1 MLDKID
7 HIGIVAHSFDEARG
21 VFIDRLGLTVDES
34 RTALPD
40 GNLFKPQNTRVYFLR
55 VAEAETRIE
64 VLIPQDEV
72 SGVAKYLARQG
83 PGLHHI
89 CYGVR
94 DMEGEIKRLR
104 EAGVG
109 QIDLGPSHDP
119 ARLPAAFFYP
129 KDVNGIL
136 TELIPW
142 RS

>member
-7 HIGIVAHSFDEARG
+7 HIGIVAHSFDEARE
-21 VFIDRLGLTVDES
+21 VFVDRLGLTVDES
-34 RTALPD
+34 RTKLPD
-40 GNLFKPQNTRVYFLR
+40 GNLFKPQNTRIYFLR
-55 VAEAETRIE
+55 VAAAETRVE
-64 VLIPQDEV
+64 VLIPQDDI
-72 SGVAKYLARQG
+72 SGVARYLAKSG

-104 EAGVG
+104 AAGVG

-119 ARLPAAFFYP
+119 ARQPAAFFYP

-142 RS
+142 RP